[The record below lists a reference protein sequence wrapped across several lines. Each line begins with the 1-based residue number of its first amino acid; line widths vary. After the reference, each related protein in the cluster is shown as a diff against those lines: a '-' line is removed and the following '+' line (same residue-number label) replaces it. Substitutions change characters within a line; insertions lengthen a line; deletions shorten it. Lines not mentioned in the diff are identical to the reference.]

1 MTTALPFPSP
11 DVSPVAPHPS
21 GITVTAALLA
31 DEANASRSR
40 AERVLAV
47 AIQVVTDYA
56 PGAPVALLDEG
67 VIRFGSYLLGSDV
80 GAVRKETVGPYDVEH
95 VVNHAAAFRNCGAA
109 ALLTRHK
116 VRRAGAI
123 G

>member
-1 MTTALPFPSP
+1 MTTALPFPGP
-11 DVSPVAPHPS
+11 DLEPVAPHPS
-21 GITVTAALLA
+21 GVTITAAQLA

-40 AERVLAV
+40 AERVLPV

-56 PGAPVALLDEG
+56 PAAPVPLLDEA
-67 VIRFGSYLLGSDV
+67 VLRFAGYLLGSDV

-95 VVNHAAAFRNCGAA
+95 VTNHAAAFRNSGAA
-109 ALLTRHK
+109 MLLTRHK